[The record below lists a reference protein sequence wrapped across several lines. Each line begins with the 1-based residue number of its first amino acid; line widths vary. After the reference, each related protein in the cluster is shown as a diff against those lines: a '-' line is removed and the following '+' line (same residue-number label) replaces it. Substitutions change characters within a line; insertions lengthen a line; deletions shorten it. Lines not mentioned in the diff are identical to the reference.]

1 MLRCQIALVF
11 VCALCVGCGRGM
23 KSESKSMVAPAAMA
37 PAQEIDSEV
46 KQGEFNTEAYDRIHD
61 NPFLA
66 VQQNPLS
73 TFSIDVD
80 TASYANVRRF
90 LNQGE
95 RPPQDAVR
103 IEELVNYFP
112 YAYAPPTD
120 DKPFSSQVELAEC
133 PWNRDH
139 YLARIALK
147 GKEIPPQERAPLNL
161 AFLLDVSGSM
171 NAPNKLPLVKAA
183 MAMLVRKL
191 TERDRVSIVVY
202 AGAAGVILPT
212 TSCADQSTILAALD
226 RLNAGGSTAG
236 GAGIQLAYDTA
247 RQSFDPTHVNRVILC
262 TDGDFNVG
270 VSDQGS
276 LIRLIEE
283 EARSGV
289 FLTILGFGMGNLK
302 DSTLQKLADSGNGNY
317 GYVDTFDEA
326 RKLLVEQFSGTL
338 VPIAKDVKIQI
349 EFNPVQVAAY
359 RLIGYEKRLLRAE
372 DFHDDKKDA
381 GEIGAG
387 HTVTAFY
394 ELVPPGKEG
403 NLPKVDAL
411 KYQPTAAVPSAS
423 ASNELLTLKL
433 RYKLPQSETS
443 DLLTFPIVG
452 PVKPLAEASS
462 DFRFAAAVACWG
474 MWLRDSEHK
483 GQATLEMVSELAQAA
498 KGDDPL
504 GYRAEFLR
512 LVALSEAVR

>member
-1 MLRCQIALVF
+1 MALVL
-11 VCALCVGCGRGM
+11 LCVLLVGCSKG
-23 KSESKSMVAPAAMA
+23 KNSEPAKDMAAAAPASERET
-37 PAQEIDSEV
+37 PAE
-46 KQGEFNTEAYDRIHD
+46 QGDFNTEAYDRIYD

-90 LNQGE
+90 LNQGH
-95 RPPQDAVR
+95 RPPKDAVR

-120 DKPFSSQVELAEC
+120 DKPFSSQVEVADC
-133 PWNRDH
+133 PWNPDH

-147 GKEIPPQERAPLNL
+147 GKEIPPQERAPMNL

-171 NAPNKLPLVKAA
+171 DAPNKLPLVKAA
-183 MAMLVRKL
+183 MSMLVRKL

-202 AGAAGVILPT
+202 AGAAGVILPA
-212 TSCADQSTILAALD
+212 TSCADQSAILAALD
-226 RLNAGGSTAG
+226 RLHAGGSTAG
-236 GAGIQLAYDTA
+236 GAGIQLAYDIA
-247 RQSFDPTHVNRVILC
+247 RQNFDPQHVNRVILC

-276 LIRLIEE
+276 LVRLIEE

-302 DSTLQKLADSGNGNY
+302 DSTLQQLADSGNGNY

-338 VPIAKDVKIQI
+338 VTIAKDVKIQV
-349 EFNPVQVAAY
+349 EFNPAHVAAY
-359 RLIGYEKRLLRAE
+359 RLIGYENRLLRAE
-372 DFHDDKKDA
+372 DFHDDQKDA

-394 ELVPPGKEG
+394 ELVPPGREG
-403 NLPKVDAL
+403 NLPQVDAL
-411 KYQPTAAVPSAS
+411 KYQQPAEPPTTS

-433 RYKLPQSETS
+433 RYKLPQSDTS
-443 DLLTFPIVG
+443 ELLTFPVTG
-452 PVKPLAEASS
+452 PPKPWPEASA
-462 DFRFAAAVACWG
+462 DFRFAAAVAGWG
-474 MWLRDSEHK
+474 MLLRDSEHK
-483 GQATLEMVSELAQAA
+483 GQATFPMVSEWALAA
-498 KGDDPL
+498 KGDDPQ
-504 GYRAEFLR
+504 GYRAEFIR
-512 LVALSEAVR
+512 LVATSDAVQ

>member
-1 MLRCQIALVF
+1 MLRFQVALVF
-11 VCALCVGCGRGM
+11 LCALLVGCGRA
-23 KSESKSMVAPAAMA
+23 KTATKSMSAPDTMA
-37 PAQEIDSEV
+37 PAPEV
-46 KQGEFNTEAYDRIHD
+46 VSGPEQGEFNTEAYDRIHN

-66 VQQNPLS
+66 VQQSPLS

-90 LNQGE
+90 LNQGQ
-95 RPPQDAVR
+95 RPPKDAVR

-112 YAYAPPTD
+112 YAYSPPTD

-171 NAPNKLPLVKAA
+171 DSPNKLPLVKAA

-191 TERDRVSIVVY
+191 TDRDRVSIVVY
-202 AGAAGVILPT
+202 AGAAGVILPA

-226 RLNAGGSTAG
+226 RLDAGGSTAG

-247 RQSFDPTHVNRVILC
+247 RRTFDPAHVNRVVLC

-317 GYVDTFDEA
+317 GYVDSFDEA

-349 EFNPVQVAAY
+349 EFNPAHVAAY

-372 DFHDDKKDA
+372 DFHDDQKDA

-411 KYQPTAAVPSAS
+411 KYQPSADGSAAS

-433 RYKLPQSETS
+433 RYKLPQADTSE
-443 DLLTFPIVG
+443 LLTFPVVG
-452 PVKPLAEASS
+452 PVKPLAEASP
-462 DFRFAAAVACWG
+462 DFRFAAAVAGWG
-474 MWLRDSEHK
+474 MLLRDSEHK
-483 GQATLEMVSELAQAA
+483 GLATFQMVMELAQAA
-498 KGDDPL
+498 KGDDPF

-512 LVALSEAVR
+512 LVTTSEAVR